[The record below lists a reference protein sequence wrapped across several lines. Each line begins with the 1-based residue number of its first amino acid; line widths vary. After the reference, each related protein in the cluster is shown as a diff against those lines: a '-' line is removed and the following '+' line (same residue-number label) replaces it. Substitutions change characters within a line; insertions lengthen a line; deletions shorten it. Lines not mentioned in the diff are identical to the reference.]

1 MLLDVTGA
9 TNAGTCKVKAEQIAQ
24 NAAAVMN
31 EAQMQNATVPVE
43 SVIVF
48 LAPNCDR
55 AIEEPPSAQVVQ
67 GDAARDLLGG
77 LQQLLT
83 WLGEM
88 LTELVEDRVAGTLSL
103 SLSPVY
109 SF

>member
-9 TNAGTCKVKAEQIAQ
+9 TNAGTCKAKAEQIAQ

-31 EAQMQNATVPVE
+31 EAQMQNATVLVE
-43 SVIVF
+43 SVICVL
-48 LAPNCDR
+48 LAPNCDS

-83 WLGEM
+83 WLGED
-88 LTELVEDRVAGTLSL
+88 VD
-103 SLSPVY
+103 
-109 SF
+109 

>member
-9 TNAGTCKVKAEQIAQ
+9 TNAGTCKVKADQIAQ

-31 EAQMQNATVPVE
+31 KAQNATVPVK
-43 SVIVF
+43 SVIGV
-48 LAPNCDR
+48 LLGPNCYI

-83 WLGEM
+83 WLGED
-88 LTELVEDRVAGTLSL
+88 VD
-103 SLSPVY
+103 
-109 SF
+109 